1 MPLDAAL
8 GAEHHELFYKGN
20 IMSLDTWML
29 FFLAYLL
36 ATLTPGPNVLLVIK
50 NGLQLGWRAALLT
63 IGANLLCQA
72 ILIFLVAMGVGAL
85 LQTLPPLFL
94 ALKLAGGGYLIY
106 LGYKALRATRAGSQ
120 QAHPV
125 GGSTKSKRNSALLRE
140 AFLVSASNPKTIIFL
155 CALLPQFLD
164 HQSPLP
170 IQFVTMY
177 LSICVIVSLVH
188 LSYVAL
194 ARRAGSYFKPGRG
207 QHLFGRITGGLFITL
222 GGAILLSGRP

>member
-1 MPLDAAL
+1 M
-8 GAEHHELFYKGN
+8 N
-20 IMSLDTWML
+20 LDTWTL
-29 FFLAYLL
+29 FLLAYLL

-63 IGANLLCQA
+63 ISANLVCQA
-72 ILIFLVAMGVGAL
+72 IFILLVAMGIGAL

-106 LGYKALRATRAGSQ
+106 LGGKALRAT
-120 QAHPV
+120 
-125 GGSTKSKRNSALLRE
+125 KSANQGVTLTDSPAKSRSSVALWRQ

-170 IQFVTMY
+170 LQFFVMY
-177 LSICVIVSLVH
+177 LTICAIVSLVH

-194 ARRAGSYFKPGRG
+194 ARRAGSYLNPVRC
-207 QHLFGRITGGLFITL
+207 QRLFTRLTGGLFITF
-222 GGAILLSGRP
+222 GSAIVLSGRP

>member
-1 MPLDAAL
+1 
-8 GAEHHELFYKGN
+8 
-20 IMSLDTWML
+20 MSLDTWML
-29 FFLAYLL
+29 FLLAYLL

-50 NGLQLGWRAALLT
+50 NGLQLGWRPALLT
-63 IGANLLCQA
+63 IGANLFCQA
-72 ILIFLVAMGVGAL
+72 IFICLVAMGVGAL

-106 LGYKALRATRAGSQ
+106 LGYKALRATGAGRQ
-120 QAHPV
+120 EAQRV
-125 GGSTKSKRNSALLRE
+125 GASLPSRSKGSLLRE

-170 IQFVTMY
+170 IQFLTMY
-177 LSICVIVSLVH
+177 LTICVIVSLVH
-188 LSYVAL
+188 LCYVAL
-194 ARRAGSYFKPGRG
+194 ARRAGSYFKPVHG
-207 QHLFGRITGGLFITL
+207 QRLFSRITGGIFISL